1 MPIEM
6 ENSDGCYERKR
17 GWGGAKGLR
26 TKGFVWNDGS
36 ALASDTSVGVGKIH
50 SLLVP

>member
-6 ENSDGCYERKR
+6 ENSGGCYERKR
-17 GWGGAKGLR
+17 EGGAKGLR